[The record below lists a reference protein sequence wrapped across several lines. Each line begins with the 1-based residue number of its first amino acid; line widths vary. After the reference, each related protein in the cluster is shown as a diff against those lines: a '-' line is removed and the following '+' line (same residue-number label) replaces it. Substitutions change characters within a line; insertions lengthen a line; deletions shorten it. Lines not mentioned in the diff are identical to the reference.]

1 MKKLG
6 FVMGP
11 INGAVQVIAALPRVV
26 DAVLVLPE
34 LSRQLARVGAD
45 TESLPSILAEL
56 RSVQGDTKALPGIKA
71 ELEAMQAALAQVETQ
86 TADLE
91 RLVEVIV
98 PLTGAAARVGR
109 FADRL
114 PQRRFSNGNGNGNG
128 RAAGLA
134 PEGDTAHN

>member
-1 MKKLG
+1 MSKLG
-6 FVMGP
+6 FVMSP
-11 INGAVQVIAALPRVV
+11 IKGVVQTVAALPQVV

-34 LSRQLARVGAD
+34 LLRQLGRVGAD

-56 RSVQGDTKALPGIKA
+56 RNVQGDTRALPQIQA
-71 ELEAMQAALAQVETQ
+71 ELEAMRVSLAQVEAQ

-109 FADRL
+109 FADRM
-114 PQRRFSNGNGNGNG
+114 PKRRFSGNGS
-128 RAAGLA
+128 AAA
-134 PEGDTAHN
+134 